1 MVINQKNKK
10 RKKEKLNDMAFK
22 FGDGRVFKS
31 LIVMLPAKIDHKAV
45 KTFSDVVDC
54 ELPLSLSKN
63 KMKAAKAKI
72 DL

>member
-1 MVINQKNKK
+1 
-10 RKKEKLNDMAFK
+10 MAFK